1 VCFEFEFEYQQRRA
15 TREEEMRALRELQ
28 RLEEE
33 RRAREQNPVEPAKPR
48 DVEPAPV

>member
-1 VCFEFEFEYQQRRA
+1 MCFEFEFAYQQRRA
-15 TREEEMRALRELQ
+15 EEARKELQ

-33 RRAREQNPVEPAKPR
+33 RRAREQTPVEPAKPR

>member
-1 VCFEFEFEYQQRRA
+1 MCFEFELEYQQRRA
-15 TREEEMRALRELQ
+15 EEARRELQ

-33 RRAREQNPVEPAKPR
+33 RRAREQEQPKPAR